1 MPFTWQILW
10 KTAILFPG
18 GLIKTVPSPG
28 SCVATDWSFVIIRKL
43 QVCVQYASNGQW
55 MDCGRPV
62 GVLSEAETRVNVNK
76 HCRIILD
83 TFLSLSEQWE
93 TDEAVVCHS
102 SHDVRFRTAESE
114 VYQHER
120 SDGWPMKVYKSRQ
133 FMNVWTEHEKEIFK
147 EKVSNSGLFWH
158 VEWVWMCCSFFSHLC
173 LFCDIGFVQHPKN
186 FVFIAS
192 FWRERWVSFFVT
204 WVWWTPRMSLDVHQW
219 LFELKHCNSFTDSDH
234 TSPPTDSIFS
244 LHYGIFFSN

>member
-120 SDGWPMKVYKSRQ
+120 SDGWPNEGLQIPPV
-133 FMNVWTEHEKEIFK
+133 HECLDRTREGDLQG
-147 EKVSNSGLFWH
+147 KVSNSGLFWH

-173 LFCDIGFVQHPKN
+173 LFCDIGSCSIQKTLCSSLH
-186 FVFIAS
+186 

-204 WVWWTPRMSLDVHQW
+204 LSMVDTQDVPGCSSVVVWTEAL
-219 LFELKHCNSFTDSDH
+219 
-234 TSPPTDSIFS
+234 
-244 LHYGIFFSN
+244 